1 MKRVWQCIDD
11 IGDKWLYKGSVAPVK
26 YEDIWNNS
34 DEEPE
39 DYQWIPET
47 EIEDVYVIDFMKSL
61 PNIDDGE
68 MVEIRIK
75 CTAEKCEQE
84 QHLIYMEYFQ
94 KQNPVSYS
102 SYVEI

>member
-1 MKRVWQCIDD
+1 MKRVWYCIDD
-11 IGDKWLYKGSVAPVK
+11 IGDKWLYKGSIAPVK

-39 DYQWIPET
+39 VYEWIPET
-47 EIEDVYVIDFMKSL
+47 EIEDVYGIDFMESL

-75 CTAEKCEQE
+75 CTAEKCE
-84 QHLIYMEYFQ
+84 
-94 KQNPVSYS
+94 
-102 SYVEI
+102 